1 MQIKYHKINPKRLL
15 FRFIN
20 YLYKKIIM
28 EVSIYGLV
36 DPRNNLIRYVGKTK
50 QTLNKRLS
58 QHMSDTGINNTHKFN
73 WIKNLKELN
82 LKPIII
88 LLETCDGDLWV
99 ERERYY
105 IRIIENLTNLTEGG
119 EEGLFFTKEILE
131 KISEGIKKKW
141 LEPEFRDK
149 MSKIRINYWSNPEN
163 RKIQSDKLI
172 GYKQSKSHQLK
183 QSERKVNEWSDS
195 EYREKMS
202 LQSKNLWN
210 NKEYRNKTLKHLQSN
225 EYKEIVSKR
234 FKGINKSEETK
245 LKMSASRKNKKSV
258 IIEGVVYDSI
268 AEASKLI
275 PINRDKLKARINSKN
290 FTEYNY
296 NDNPQ

>member
-1 MQIKYHKINPKRLL
+1 
-15 FRFIN
+15 
-20 YLYKKIIM
+20 M